1 MIHSSDTLQGSSPS
15 SSSSSGWA
23 NGLRA
28 SGYTAHTAASP
39 AAMWSG
45 WLAKMKS
52 QLRSGD
58 CVSTRSGLT

>member
-39 AAMWSG
+39 VAMWSG